1 MKISLNWLRD
11 YLELPTTVDIPAL
24 VVGLVQLGH
33 EVDAVHNAGATLAN
47 VVVGKVVERV
57 QHPNA
62 DKLAVCQVDVGAAHG
77 GVRTIV
83 CGAPNAREGL
93 TVAVALPGAVVHD
106 GKTTIGVSE
115 IRGVTSNGMLAGRDE
130 LSLPSSD
137 PDRHI
142 WEMDTPAAA
151 GTPLADVLG
160 KNDTVLEVAVT
171 PNRGDCLSH
180 YGVARDLAALGIGVL
195 KPWKAPVVTEHGN
208 VDVAIKVSTDACP
221 QFNLMRV
228 RGVANT
234 ASPAHVQARLEACGM
249 RPKNIL
255 VDATNYVMLA
265 VGQPLHAYDAK
276 ALDGTFH
283 VRGAKATET
292 FASLLGDQL
301 TLRDGD
307 IVIED
312 DAGKIIDLC
321 GISGGAGSAVQD
333 ATTDV
338 VLEAAVFDRAQIA
351 RTGQA
356 HNMATD
362 ARYRFERRIDPT
374 RTQDALRLCA
384 ALVQEWGGGDVSAMI
399 TAGAGTPPPAV
410 ISYTP
415 SLCATFGGLAVS
427 DERQRAILDALGY
440 HVTVTGNIWNIT
452 PPAFRT
458 YMANPEDIVEEIL
471 RVVGYEHVP
480 ATLPRVIGNQLTID
494 GKPVELDRKAR
505 KALAASGC
513 SEAVTYSFIGA
524 ADARHFAAAADLLTL
539 DNPLAMDSMTTMRP
553 SLLPGLLRAVAGNA
567 ARKDIL
573 AKLGEVGK
581 VFTPQGERLMAA
593 MVLVADGAR
602 TWRGNGI
609 KPDVFTAKAGALT
622 VLEMLGAP
630 MDSLLVEANAG
641 GAYHPGKSGVLKL
654 GPLVLARFGEIHPK
668 LAKHFEAPAATA
680 MAEIELEPLLKINPK
695 TKPWTPSAYPA
706 VKRDVALVVD
716 NAIPAAALQTTLRG
730 ADRAL
735 ITAVDIF
742 DVYVGEHVPA
752 GKKSL
757 ALGLTLQAT
766 DRTLTEADIAAVVA
780 KAIDAAATK
789 YGAVLRG

>member
-1 MKISLNWLRD
+1 MKISLAWLRD
-11 YLELPTTVDIPAL
+11 YLELPSGVDIPAM
-24 VVGLVQLGH
+24 VAGLVQLGH
-33 EVDAVHNAGATLAN
+33 EVDAVHDAGAALAN
-47 VVVGKVVERV
+47 VVVGKVVERG

-83 CGAPNAREGL
+83 CGAPNARAGL

-130 LSLPSSD
+130 LSLPSTD

-195 KPWKAPVVTEHGN
+195 KPWRAPAVKEQGK
-208 VDVAIKVSTDACP
+208 VDVAVTVSTEACP
-221 QFNLMRV
+221 QFNLIQV
-228 RGVANT
+228 RGVANKV
-234 ASPAHVQARLEACGM
+234 SPTYVQTRLEACGI

-276 ALDGTFH
+276 ELEGTFKVH
-283 VRGAKATET
+283 GAKAGEV
-292 FASLLGDQL
+292 FESLLGDKL

-312 DAGKIIDLC
+312 GVGKIIDLC
-321 GISGGAGSAVQD
+321 GISGGASSAVQD

-356 HNMATD
+356 HTMATD
-362 ARYRFERRIDPT
+362 ARYRFERGIDAT

-384 ALVQEWGGGDVSAMI
+384 ALVQEWGGGDISAMT
-399 TAGAGTPPPAV
+399 TAGTGSPIPPA
-410 ISYTP
+410 ISYNP
-415 SLCATFGGLAVS
+415 NICETFGGLAV
-427 DERQRAILDALGY
+427 DAQRQQTILKALGY
-440 HVTVTGNIWNIT
+440 GVSTKGDAWSIT
-452 PPAFRT
+452 PPSFRT

-471 RVVGYEHVP
+471 RVVGYEHIP
-480 ATLPRVIGNQLTID
+480 ATLPRVIGNQLAID
-494 GKPVELDRKAR
+494 GKPIELDRKAR
-505 KALAASGC
+505 KALAAAGC
-513 SEAVTYSFIGA
+513 AEAVTYSFIGA
-524 ADARHFAAAADLLTL
+524 PDATLLAPTENLLTL

-553 SLLPGLLRAVAGNA
+553 SLLPGLLRAMAGNA
-567 ARKDIL
+567 AHKDVV

-581 VFTPQGERLMAA
+581 VFTLQGERLMAA
-593 MVLVADGAR
+593 MVLVSDGAR
-602 TWRGNGI
+602 TWRGNGT
-609 KPDVFTAKAGALT
+609 KPDVFIAKAAALS
-622 VLEMLGAP
+622 VLEMLGVP
-630 MDSLLVEANAG
+630 MDSLMVEANAG

-668 LAKHFEAPAATA
+668 LAKHFEAPASTA
-680 MAEIELEPLLKINPK
+680 MVELELEPLLKINPK
-695 TKPWTPSAYPA
+695 NKPWIPSAYPA

-716 NAIPAAALQTTLRG
+716 NAVTAAALQATLRG
-730 ADRAL
+730 TDRTL
-735 ITAVDIF
+735 ITAVDVF

-757 ALGLTLQAT
+757 ALGLTLQAA
-766 DRTLTEADIAAVVA
+766 DRTLTEADITAVVA
-780 KAIDAAATK
+780 KAVEAAGTK
-789 YGAVLRG
+789 HGAVLRG